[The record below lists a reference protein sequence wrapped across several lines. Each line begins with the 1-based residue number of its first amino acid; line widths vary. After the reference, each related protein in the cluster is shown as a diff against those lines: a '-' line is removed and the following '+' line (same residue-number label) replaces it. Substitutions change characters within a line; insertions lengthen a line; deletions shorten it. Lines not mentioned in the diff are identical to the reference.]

1 MVCCFD
7 YNALVVCITYCGSF
21 VVGKAKDSFDWIDS
35 FGSIVTFDLCTF
47 VAVVGIRRPHTYF
60 TMPNHLV
67 LLKNLA
73 FEMKSWTQWLMT
85 VGLLAD
91 FLSFFVVFAIGQIV
105 VVVSRALRPNTAAA
119 IIARPS
125 SAPDISAAAAAA
137 SMPSFA
143 GTGWTVITAAI
154 WIIIAIV
161 TSTIVVVRLI
171 EDHR

>member
-1 MVCCFD
+1 M
-7 YNALVVCITYCGSF
+7 
-21 VVGKAKDSFDWIDS
+21 
-35 FGSIVTFDLCTF
+35 TFDLCTF
-47 VAVVGIRRPHTYF
+47 IAVVGIRRPHTYF

-67 LLKNLA
+67 LLRNLA
-73 FEMKSWTQWLMT
+73 FEMKSWTQLLM

-105 VVVSRALRPNTAAA
+105 VVVSRALRPDTAAA

-143 GTGWTVITAAI
+143 GTG
-154 WIIIAIV
+154 
-161 TSTIVVVRLI
+161 
-171 EDHR
+171 